1 VSPLVNSR
9 RSARRTPSA
18 NRTVVARTSLPVIAI
33 GFGALLGTA
42 LLAVVDRS
50 GQRAASVQT
59 DPNRSL
65 RRGDAVLVTAPTS
78 PAKAPVEA
86 PVPNR
91 SGPALFAA
99 SSAGAESA
107 AAAPRPA
114 ETIPAPR
121 AAAAPAAPSTAP
133 AAELRPQ
140 PAEGPVVTASLAQPV
155 PPVRPPVATPPQAS
169 PPQAAAPATTTPAA
183 VAPSGAAPKGLIKAD
198 ATASTD
204 CLPVALRAVLADVAS
219 RFGEVTVVSTHQL
232 NTGNHSAGSIREKL
246 HTECRAVDVRPDRTR
261 IDEIKVYLRT
271 RPEINGVESYRN
283 GVVHMDVSGTAAGA
297 RTRVGE
303 VQAQAPAPVLPP
315 PAPPVA
321 PPPEV
326 RASAFT
332 PVANERY
339 R

>member
-42 LLAVVDRS
+42 VLAVVDRS

-59 DPNRSL
+59 DPNRTL
-65 RRGDAVLVTAPTS
+65 RRGDAVLVTAPTAS
-78 PAKAPVEA
+78 AAIAVPAKGPFEA
-86 PVPNR
+86 PVPHR
-91 SGPALFAA
+91 SGPALLAA
-99 SSAGAESA
+99 NGAGVEIAP
-107 AAAPRPA
+107 AAPRPVEIA
-114 ETIPAPR
+114 AAPR
-121 AAAAPAAPSTAP
+121 AAAPPAA
-133 AAELRPQ
+133 
-140 PAEGPVVTASLAQPV
+140 PAEGPVVTASLAQTA
-155 PPVRPPVATPPQAS
+155 PPVRSPVATPPQGT
-169 PPQAAAPATTTPAA
+169 APAVTAPAA
-183 VAPSGAAPKGLIKAD
+183 VAPPGAAPKGLIKTD

-204 CLPVALRAVLADVAS
+204 CLPAALRAVLADVAA

-246 HTECRAVDVRPDRTR
+246 HTDCRAVDVRPDRTR
-261 IDEIKVYLRT
+261 IEEIKAYLRT

-283 GVVHMDVSGTAAGA
+283 GVVHMDVIATAAAA
-297 RTRVGE
+297 RPRPGE
-303 VQAQAPAPVLPP
+303 VQAQAPAQTLPKDISSA
-315 PAPPVA
+315 APPQ
-321 PPPEV
+321 EV

-332 PVANERY
+332 PVPNERY